1 MAKDE
6 VCAMSPY
13 RVQMMLDGVP
23 VKNCK
28 ITVKTDD
35 GTTVK
40 VAIGGVQAKKVVEAI
55 VDIVCNEKKADW
67 TRDGGC

>member
-1 MAKDE
+1 MDAN
-6 VCAMSPY
+6 AI
-13 RVQMMLDGVP
+13 QMMLDGVP
-23 VKNCK
+23 VKSCS

-40 VAIGGVQAKKVVEAI
+40 ARIGGVQAQKVVEAI

-67 TRDGGC
+67 AGKNDN